1 MEGMIEVFCRNT
13 DRRFLVPCGA
23 DLKEVLKYSQLENE
37 ENILGALVNNK
48 VQSMNYKIYTPR
60 EVAFFDYNSS
70 FGKRMYALSL
80 MFVLYKATKEVFPQY
95 EICIQHSMNDGY
107 YVEFEN
113 SGVDVAEVLPVI
125 LEKMKERLGVEV
137 VYVVYCKYFDEYAMR
152 ETKVEDFRI
161 GRKEDDRFLSL
172 SINGTYISRIER
184 IFKNKQDAQEYLDNL
199 NINSI
204 EKHINK
210 LKEEIDKINPIKVMQ
225 ELEDKRKS
233 LMEKYE
239 SESKRLAEIIGRQP
253 TSSGG
258 LSNG

>member
-1 MEGMIEVFCRNT
+1 MKKKKEI
-13 DRRFLVPCGA
+13 LIP
-23 DLKEVLKYSQLENE
+23 DLIDCESFDEDSVIDLQ
-37 ENILGALVNNK
+37 
-48 VQSMNYKIYTPR
+48 
-60 EVAFFDYNSS
+60 VA
-70 FGKRMYALSL
+70 
-80 MFVLYKATKEVFPQY
+80 
-95 EICIQHSMNDGY
+95 
-107 YVEFEN
+107 
-113 SGVDVAEVLPVI
+113 I

-172 SINGTYISRIER
+172 SINGTYISHIER